1 MSGYFIL
8 TIVMMLIS
16 MGIQSRLR
24 SRFRHYQ
31 ALHLRN
37 RMTGRQIAEKML
49 ADHGI
54 YDVKVVSVEGELT
67 DHYNP
72 MNKTVNLSHDV
83 YHGENA
89 AAAAVAAHEC
99 GHAVQHATAY
109 SMLQFR
115 SKLVPLQ
122 NISAT
127 ILNVV
132 IFGAAFIG
140 FGFAGAG
147 AGKLMLGIILACY
160 AVITIF
166 SLVTLPVEFD
176 ASKRALAWMDSR
188 GIVTREEHDGAKDS
202 LKWAAMTYVAAAA
215 GALVNLLYFLLQFLG
230 SSRDE

>member
-8 TIVMMLIS
+8 TLLMMFVSLA
-16 MGIQSRLR
+16 IQQKLKSKF
-24 SRFRHYQ
+24 SHYRN
-31 ALHLRN
+31 LHLGN
-37 RMTGRQIAEKML
+37 RLTGREVAEKML
-49 ADHGI
+49 LDHGI
-54 YDVKVVSVEGELT
+54 TDVRIIQTDGELT

-72 MNKTVNLSHDV
+72 LNKTVNLSKDV

-109 SMLQFR
+109 SMLQLR

-122 NISAT
+122 NVSAT

-132 IFGAAFIG
+132 IFGAAFVG
-140 FGFAGAG
+140 FGFGCSSQWI
-147 AGKLMLGIILACY
+147 LGIILACY
-160 AVITIF
+160 TVITLF
-166 SLVTLPVEFD
+166 ALVTLPVEFD
-176 ASKRALAWMDSR
+176 ASKRALVWMKQQN
-188 GIVTREEHDGAKDS
+188 IVTGAELDGAQDS

-230 SSRDE
+230 ANRDE